1 MTPFKRTL
9 MKGGFLMARI
19 LKDDSDNRN
28 LMKRG
33 NMWYIK
39 RMVNGRVIFQ
49 STHETNIIEAR
60 KVRDSV
66 LNPVNLRDDV
76 ERAEA
81 VFARVQ
87 TVDQQH
93 AKAVDALPALTVVD
107 TWAAFLK
114 SPERSDASERTIAGY
129 LCQWKRF
136 ERWIEKRR
144 DEGPEE
150 RRKERELRDVTVQ
163 DAFDYAAD
171 LVAAN
176 RVAAD
181 QVKDNKIK
189 PVTPNTFNKHIV
201 LLEMIFRVLTD
212 TARIG
217 LNPWA
222 KIKRKR
228 LCTQG
233 RRVLTVAELQTVLEK
248 ATGELKTLLIIGSY
262 SGLRLGDAVTL
273 NWSSVDLDLGIIT
286 LRPKKTAKS
295 TGKIVAIPIHP
306 TLKVALEQTPPSKR
320 TGPVLP
326 QLAKMREVNPDGIN
340 YRLQK
345 HFTECGIITTVDRDG
360 VGRKVPVAGFH
371 ALRHTIVSQ
380 LASRGVPLETVR
392 GLVGHGGDN
401 MTRAYVHQNAE
412 SARAAVEA
420 LPALTSTSAA
430 DIAAARLASVKEQA
444 EKLEVPQIEKLLKML
459 KKFIRSKKTT
469 QQTETAVQTSGQN
482 TKQGGTVA
490 VAKTTANTG
499 AVKQTDGRN

>member
-1 MTPFKRTL
+1 
-9 MKGGFLMARI
+9 MARI

-114 SPERSDASERTIAGY
+114 SPERSDASERTLAGY

-163 DAFDYAAD
+163 DAFDYAAN
-171 LVAAN
+171 L
-176 RVAAD
+176 VAAD
-181 QVKDNKIK
+181 QVKGKRK
-189 PVTPNTFNKHIV
+189 GVTPNTFNKHIV

-217 LNPWA
+217 VNPWA

-233 RRVLTVAELQTVLEK
+233 RRVLTFAELQTVLER

-295 TGKIVAIPIHP
+295 TGKIVAIPMHP

-320 TGPVLP
+320 TGAVLP

-392 GLVGHGGDN
+392 GLVGHGGDS

-444 EKLEVPQIEKLLKML
+444 EKLEVPQLENLIKML
-459 KKFIRSKKTT
+459 KKFILTQKKT
-469 QQTETAVQTSGQN
+469 QHPETTAQPNDTN
-482 TKQGGTVA
+482 PKQIGTV
-490 VAKTTANTG
+490 TG
-499 AVKQTDGRN
+499 AKSTITTIAIKQTDGRK